1 MHASL
6 QCTCPSMAKY
16 CYASLIVLKKPG
28 SCNVLS
34 YLVPPCRREELITA
48 EECEQAAQSAMAL
61 LRHLHAWG
69 AVYEALPE
77 GTSTAE
83 RLQMPDP
90 LSTTQAVLQLLS
102 SLTKRHSIALK
113 VKNWTAAHLNV
124 SSHVFHSTSADQRV
138 PLTHCYMLSHWGWSH
153 QP

>member
-1 MHASL
+1 
-6 QCTCPSMAKY
+6 
-16 CYASLIVLKKPG
+16 
-28 SCNVLS
+28 
-34 YLVPPCRREELITA
+34 
-48 EECEQAAQSAMAL
+48 MAL

-69 AVYEALPE
+69 ALYEAPPE
-77 GTSTAE
+77 GRGAGE

-124 SSHVFHSTSADQRV
+124 PSHVFHSTSADQRV
-138 PLTHCYMLSHWGWSH
+138 TLTHRYMLSNWSWSH